1 MNINC
6 LFLEFSKNHLVVVH
20 HPSSDS
26 SHLSVIW
33 VPRVEQLGGK
43 LPTAK
48 RRMFDS
54 PNFLGF
60 DELPGGDEHPLGDAN
75 QFGSILLFLGF

>member
-1 MNINC
+1 M
-6 LFLEFSKNHLVVVH
+6 
-20 HPSSDS
+20 
-26 SHLSVIW
+26 
-33 VPRVEQLGGK
+33 EQLGGK